1 MRVSVVPYQ
10 AQGSL
15 PGGGGAPYRRV
26 HTPSRAVRTA
36 YRGTTGPGDL
46 RRHGPAA
53 PRHRIWMDV
62 AQKSPAAPPYRPVR
76 CGGSAS
82 NPRSA
87 RPTPHSS
94 HGPLARARARSL
106 SLSLSIYIH
115 IYIHTCACIS
125 RGASRGRPR
134 QLETREGAGP
144 SVSVL
149 LGRPR
154 PPSSAPPLQQARPPR
169 TSPQGVA
176 RAAVRLAALVRVRV
190 RVRVRARD

>member
-1 MRVSVVPYQ
+1 MSTRLVVPCVPHTVAPQ
-10 AQGSL
+10 APVISVGMDRL
-15 PGGGGAPYRRV
+15 PLATASGWSWHKNHQLPRLTVLCGA
-26 HTPSRAVRTA
+26 A
-36 YRGTTGPGDL
+36 
-46 RRHGPAA
+46 AA
-53 PRHRIWMDV
+53 PQTLDRLGPRHIPHM
-62 AQKSPAAPPYRPVR
+62 A
-76 CGGSAS
+76 
-82 NPRSA
+82 RS
-87 RPTPHSS
+87 R
-94 HGPLARARARSL
+94 ARARALSPSL
-106 SLSLSIYIH
+106 SLYIY

-176 RAAVRLAALVRVRV
+176 RAAVRLAALVRVRG
-190 RVRVRARD
+190 RGRGRVRARD